1 MKIEAEAQAEAT
13 RLAAEAD
20 AEAIR
25 VRANADS
32 SVLDQFAREMELRR
46 VDVSRV
52 RAFGSRT
59 VFVPTEGIGAQVGNA
74 MAVGMAAGMGADAR
88 KS

>member
-25 VRANADS
+25 VKAEADAQ
-32 SVLDQFAREMELRR
+32 VLDQFAREMELRR
-46 VDVSRV
+46 MEVQKV
-52 RAFGSRT
+52 RAYGART
-59 VFVPTEGIGAQVGNA
+59 VFVPESQAAAVSSA
-74 MAVGMAAGMGADAR
+74 MAVGLAAGVGADAR
-88 KS
+88 K

>member
-1 MKIEAEAQAEAT
+1 MAAEAEAEAIKV
-13 RLAAEAD
+13 RAAAD
-20 AEAIR
+20 A
-25 VRANADS
+25 

-46 VDVSRV
+46 VDVTRV
-52 RAFGSRT
+52 KAFGSRT